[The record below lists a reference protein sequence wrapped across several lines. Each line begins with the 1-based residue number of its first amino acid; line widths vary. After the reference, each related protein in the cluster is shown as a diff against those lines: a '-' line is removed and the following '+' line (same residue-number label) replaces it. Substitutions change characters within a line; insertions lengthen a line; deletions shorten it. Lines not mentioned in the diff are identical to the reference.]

1 MIIINEKRSFPYTFI
16 FENNTIIVLW
26 KTLSCGGCGIRRIIS
41 PFAPVELAIIVKR
54 YYCITHRR
62 ETSFASLSE
71 HFSFTPK
78 FVHKVRKQYR
88 IVRACLC
95 AAFCLLR
102 VFAETVSERIFE
114 IGFSQSGFYTF
125 YRTLECTPKTDHVFV
140 DSTLPIS
147 IRSPR
152 RNSHRPMG
160 HHRLSSKEP
169 NGSGRF

>member
-1 MIIINEKRSFPYTFI
+1 MRNGRFRIHLFS
-16 FENNTIIVLW
+16 
-26 KTLSCGGCGIRRIIS
+26 KTTSLSCYGKHYIARGWGIRRIIS
-41 PFAPVELAIIVKR
+41 PFAPVESAIIVKR

-78 FVHKVRKQYR
+78 FVYKVRKQYR

-125 YRTLECTPKTDHVFV
+125 
-140 DSTLPIS
+140 
-147 IRSPR
+147 
-152 RNSHRPMG
+152 
-160 HHRLSSKEP
+160 
-169 NGSGRF
+169 